1 MGWRVD
7 AGELESHGSIA
18 PEKNQRGASYIWP
31 CPPKRKPRTTFT
43 TAEQHSMS
51 PALPQT
57 HRAAILAQHDDH
69 KYSFSTQNIPLPTLE
84 SNQILLRLTHSGICG
99 SDLHLAAG
107 HLGPVKSILGH
118 EGVGR
123 VVALGSAVSP
133 NQLALNTRVGI
144 AWVRDICGDC
154 SACLR
159 GEEGRCFK
167 LITSG
172 RAWDGSFAE
181 YATVPARYVIRLPDE
196 EPGLEDEVVA
206 PILCGGVT
214 AYKSLKVCGATGGSW
229 VAVSGAGGG
238 VGALAVQFGKAMGYR
253 ILAVDVGKREYC
265 LAAGAEAYLEAG
277 DATDQAIQNA
287 TGEGVQAA
295 IVTAGTNKAY
305 QAAIG
310 WLAPF
315 GTLVCVG
322 IPPGDQLVN
331 IHPVWF
337 IGKGIR
343 VVGSAVGTRQDIL
356 EALEFLKRGAVKP
369 TVDVVSLD
377 QLNSI
382 SQGLEKVSV
391 M

>member
-1 MGWRVD
+1 
-7 AGELESHGSIA
+7 
-18 PEKNQRGASYIWP
+18 
-31 CPPKRKPRTTFT
+31 
-43 TAEQHSMS
+43 MS
-51 PALPQT
+51 TVLPQT
-57 HRAAILAQHDDH
+57 HRAAILTQHDDH
-69 KYSFSTQNIPLPTLE
+69 KFIFSTQTVPLPKLD

-107 HLGPVKSILGH
+107 HIGPVKSILGH

-123 VVALGSAVSP
+123 VAALGSAVSP
-133 NQLALNTRVGI
+133 DWLSPGARVGI
-144 AWVRDICGDC
+144 AWVRDICNEC

-159 GEEGRCFK
+159 GEEGRCFR

-181 YATVPARYVIRLPDE
+181 YAVVPASYVIRLPHE

-214 AYKSLKVCGATGGSW
+214 AYKSLKVCGATGGAW

-238 VGALAVQFGKAMGYR
+238 VGALAVQFGRAMGYR
-253 ILAVDVGKREYC
+253 ILAVDVGKRDYC
-265 LAAGAEAYLEAG
+265 LATGAEAYLEASE
-277 DATDQAIQNA
+277 ATDQAVQA
-287 TGEGVQAA
+287 LTGEGVQAV
-295 IVTAGTNKAY
+295 IVAAGISKAY

-322 IPPGDQLVN
+322 IPPSDQLVN

-343 VVGSAVGTRQDIL
+343 MLGSAVGTRQDIL
-356 EALEFLKRGAVKP
+356 EALDFLRRGVVKP
-369 TVDVVSLD
+369 TVEVVGLD
-377 QLNSI
+377 QLNAI
-382 SQGLEKVSV
+382 AQDLDKVSSIRSFRIRANSSGNQEICH
-391 M
+391 